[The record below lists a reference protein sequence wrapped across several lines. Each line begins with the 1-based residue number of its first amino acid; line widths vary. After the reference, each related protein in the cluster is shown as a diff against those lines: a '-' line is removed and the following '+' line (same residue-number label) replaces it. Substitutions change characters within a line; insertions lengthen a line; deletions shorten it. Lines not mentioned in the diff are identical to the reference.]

1 MENNTKTISFRLD
14 EKTFE
19 KMEFLKANLFSD
31 KELSNSELIRYSL
44 NYLEDSFG
52 RGMADNGKFYELV
65 QSYIKTIYLRAPST
79 NFRMLDEVLYA
90 MEETYAEYSVEE
102 VEELGKLYDE
112 LNPISLVQLIRFKN
126 KIVPITFLKIM
137 GEDVDE
143 LEEMTETELADL
155 IMKKFSEEEFKKD
168 AKRLFHIE
176 C

>member
-14 EKTFE
+14 EKTLE
-19 KMEFLKANLFSD
+19 KMEFLKTNLFSD

-44 NYLEDSFG
+44 NYLEGSFG
-52 RGMADNGKFYELV
+52 RGMADNEKFYELV

-90 MEETYAEYSVEE
+90 MEEAYGEYSVDE

-112 LNPISLVQLIRFKN
+112 LNPITLVELIRFKN
-126 KIVPITFLKIM
+126 KIVPITFLSIM
-137 GEDVDE
+137 GVDEDE

-155 IMKKFSEEEFKKD
+155 IIKKFSEEEFKKE
-168 AKRLFHIE
+168 AKRLFYIE
-176 C
+176 V